1 MFNGGQH
8 FDDSLFLELKALIK
22 SDDTIFNFLE
32 SASLDGMWFWDLE
45 NPDHE
50 WMSPSFWTTL
60 GYEPSSKAHLA
71 LEWHNIINQDDLK
84 VALENFDKHCA
95 DPSYPYDQI
104 VRYQHKEGHTV
115 WIRCRGIADRGGRRW
130 SRHSECNQV
139 ERSMKSSL
147 CGVKATVDSM

>member
-8 FDDSLFLELKALIK
+8 SDDSLFLELKALIK
-22 SDDTIFNFLE
+22 SDDTIFNFIE

-60 GYEPSSKAHLA
+60 GYDPSSKAHLA
-71 LEWHNIINQDDLK
+71 SEWHNIINQGDLK
-84 VALENFDKHCA
+84 VARENFERHCA

-115 WIRCRGIADRGGRRW
+115 
-130 SRHSECNQV
+130 
-139 ERSMKSSL
+139 
-147 CGVKATVDSM
+147 